1 MRALLLILLS
11 SAASAQT
18 PKNVVVILADDMGLA
33 SLHAE
38 HPGSG
43 LPTANLDRLRS
54 EGMSFTD
61 AHSPSAV
68 CSPTRYALLTG
79 RYSWRTRMKL
89 GIVGKWQG
97 PLIAEDRMTIAD
109 LKALAKDVTQR
120 DLPIW
125 LVLWP
130 NDWQA
135 AQTGAVDMD
144 KWAKPLSTLPMAGH
158 ALTERRCWGHVDAWH
173 PSEAGYRAIKFG
185 FNGHQMIG
193 NKEASRL
200 PVG

>member
-1 MRALLLILLS
+1 MRALLCLLLS
-11 SAASAQT
+11 SVALAQS

-43 LPTANLDRLRS
+43 LPTVNLDRLRS

-79 RYSWRTRMKL
+79 RYSWRTRMKT

-97 PLIAEDRMTIAD
+97 PLIAEDRLTIKLGGSLGQHLYWD
-109 LKALAKDVTQR
+109 
-120 DLPIW
+120 P
-125 LVLWP
+125 
-130 NDWQA
+130 
-135 AQTGAVDMD
+135 
-144 KWAKPLSTLPMAGH
+144 
-158 ALTERRCWGHVDAWH
+158 DA
-173 PSEAGYRAIKFG
+173 SLGQLRESVAILESNCEQK
-185 FNGHQMIG
+185 
-193 NKEASRL
+193 
-200 PVG
+200 

>member
-1 MRALLLILLS
+1 MRTLLLLALS
-11 SAASAQT
+11 SVATAQT

-79 RYSWRTRMKL
+79 RYSWRSRLKS
-89 GIVGKWQG
+89 GIVGKWER
-97 PLIAEDRMTIAD
+97 PLIAEDRLTIAD
-109 LKALAKDVTQR
+109 LAGAAGRHSACIGKWHLGWRWPKA
-120 DLPIW
+120 
-125 LVLWP
+125 
-130 NDWQA
+130 
-135 AQTGAVDMD
+135 G
-144 KWAKPLSTLPMAGH
+144 S
-158 ALTERRCWGHVDAWH
+158 
-173 PSEAGYRAIKFG
+173 
-185 FNGHQMIG
+185 
-193 NKEASRL
+193 
-200 PVG
+200 